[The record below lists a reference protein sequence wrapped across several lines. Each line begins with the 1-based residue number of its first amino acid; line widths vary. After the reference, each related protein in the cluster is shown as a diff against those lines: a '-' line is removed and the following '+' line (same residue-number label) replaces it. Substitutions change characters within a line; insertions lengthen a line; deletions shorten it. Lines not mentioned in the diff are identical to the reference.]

1 MKYPSCLY
9 LEATQ
14 LNFCFKRPSLS
25 SFWGDAIIQVQHQP
39 SDQTTAPSETHIN
52 QHKKRPNKGF
62 PPQPSTILAS
72 SKIYKKLCSNGLDL
86 VESNINPRIRQQP
99 PQKPILINMTNARI
113 RVFFRNQGRFWPQAK
128 HTKSSA
134 QTALISL
141 S

>member
-62 PPQPSTILAS
+62 PPQPITILAS

-86 VESNINPRIRQQP
+86 AELEPTPVDHRQIRIGPAAHSREYSFQ
-99 PQKPILINMTNARI
+99 ARATLTI
-113 RVFFRNQGRFWPQAK
+113 
-128 HTKSSA
+128 SSA
-134 QTALISL
+134 SREAIVRLL
-141 S
+141 DLNRLNKH